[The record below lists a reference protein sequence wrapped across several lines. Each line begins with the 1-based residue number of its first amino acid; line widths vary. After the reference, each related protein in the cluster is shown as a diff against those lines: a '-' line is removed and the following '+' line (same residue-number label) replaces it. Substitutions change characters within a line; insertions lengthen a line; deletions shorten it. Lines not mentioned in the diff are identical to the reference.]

1 MQQQWHLFP
10 AVSSKC
16 EYDETSVNKSDG
28 NGYLLKVCSCLV
40 SLRSLRSNLV
50 ASYCKGFA
58 GFCAL
63 FGKVGSRARAAAL
76 RLGATKCSALKWTR
90 VTRAN
95 HAIFIPSPS
104 VSAAQ
109 RDLPGHR
116 TLQDVPSHG
125 HLETGLRLPGQHQVR
140 ALAFL
145 WLQPSR
151 NSPAF
156 EKNVLM
162 DETGLLLQLLC
173 IL

>member
-28 NGYLLKVCSCLV
+28 NGYPLKVCSCLV
-40 SLRSLRSNLV
+40 SLRSLRSSLV
-50 ASYCKGFA
+50 APYCKGSA

-63 FGKVGSRARAAAL
+63 FGKVGSRAGAMAL
-76 RLGATKCSALKWTR
+76 RLGATKYSALKWTR

-95 HAIFIPSPS
+95 HEIFIPC

-140 ALAFL
+140 ALASL
-145 WLQPSR
+145 RLQTSR